1 MKFILF
7 SVFFLFSI
15 NHSSAAPLPGTT
27 SSKMVA
33 PKIGLYKSRVG
44 FEIKAQKTS
53 WIQTKPPKKSRFI
66 ETVYRS
72 PSMINN
78 TRATLTVRTDKLK
91 KKTKISKY
99 VRRWV
104 KEYPKYGYD
113 VLGSKK
119 FKSKGKTGYVIDLI
133 NNKEKRQLRQVI
145 FLKKKTAVLMTCRDH
160 VKSFSSS
167 LKECN
172 NIIKSFAWNR

>member
-1 MKFILF
+1 
-7 SVFFLFSI
+7 
-15 NHSSAAPLPGTT
+15 
-27 SSKMVA
+27 
-33 PKIGLYKSRVG
+33 
-44 FEIKAQKTS
+44 
-53 WIQTKPPKKSRFI
+53 
-66 ETVYRS
+66 
-72 PSMINN
+72 MINN

-119 FKSKGKTGYVIDLI
+119 FKSKGKTGYLIDLI
-133 NNKEKRQLRQVI
+133 NNKKKRQLRQVI